1 MQESPIFAR
10 THDLLLWL
18 LQATRKF
25 PREQRFVLARRV
37 QEKAFAFQ
45 DAIIAASV
53 DTAHNLEHLKRADIL
68 LNGLRKTL
76 LLCLEMGLISPSQH
90 RHVAG
95 MTAEV
100 GKLLGGWQKRIQ
112 EQR

>member
-18 LQATRKF
+18 LQATGKF
-25 PREQRFVLARRV
+25 RRDQRFVLARRV
-37 QEKAFAFQ
+37 QEKGFLLQ

-53 DTAHNLEHLKRADIL
+53 DTAHTRDHLRRADVA

-76 LLCLEMGLISPSQH
+76 LLCLEMDLLSPGQH
-90 RHVAG
+90 RHVTG

-100 GKLLGGWQKRIQ
+100 GNLLGGWQKKVQ
-112 EQR
+112 